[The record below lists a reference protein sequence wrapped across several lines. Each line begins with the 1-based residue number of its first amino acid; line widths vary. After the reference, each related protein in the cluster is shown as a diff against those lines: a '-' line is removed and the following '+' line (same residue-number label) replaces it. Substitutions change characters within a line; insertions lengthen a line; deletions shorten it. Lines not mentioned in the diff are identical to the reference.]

1 LGIASLARDDLPA
14 HWVPAFIA
22 QKHDADLVDVGRQP
36 TQRGRIR
43 VSRLTGA
50 SSLASAELASWFT
63 PPRYAWLAFALV
75 GATMCIVYWWV
86 WGKVFKNVGL
96 TVE

>member
-36 TQRGRIR
+36 CVPQKLGTKSNRPQI
-43 VSRLTGA
+43 
-50 SSLASAELASWFT
+50 SSEFL
-63 PPRYAWLAFALV
+63 
-75 GATMCIVYWWV
+75 G
-86 WGKVFKNVGL
+86 
-96 TVE
+96 